1 MAHVFFAFLCACLA
15 GAQGKTAPEFDINL
29 DAAPEVRFTEVVTHF
44 NASIYEFYNK
54 FLHSIPAKAVLF
66 GLSAKRGKE
75 NAELQ
80 AEIEGIAKLT
90 QLPEYGIH
98 TVQFLYELQ
107 TLMVPIVNFTAP
119 WHGPGCTGILAK
131 NSADGM
137 VYHARNLDFTPAHY
151 MQDLIYV
158 GIFKKGGREVFRA
171 QMIASYQFPPT
182 GMKKGPNGFT
192 IEQNTRYLDHEG
204 GNTEFLKRL
213 LDEKVE
219 FAGWTRRKVFE
230 NAADYETAVETLATT
245 PYISTEYNIVGGVR
259 KGTIL
264 ARNPRGLAYKMVL
277 GERNYQC
284 RDDYI
289 IITNFDYVYHDIR
302 EWFDPTEASGKGLGH
317 PRRIA
322 AQKLLNS
329 SAVLTPEVLTT
340 VINDVGVAAKETI
353 FNGIMNVETGLWN
366 MTLPACVSCGGKKE
380 TVVVV

>member
-1 MAHVFFAFLCACLA
+1 MAHAITALVCSCFVVV
-15 GAQGKTAPEFDINL
+15 QGGKPVPQFDINL
-29 DAAPEVRFTEVVTHF
+29 DEPPFFRFAEVMTHF
-44 NASIYEFYNK
+44 NASVHDFYDK
-54 FLHSIPAKAVLF
+54 FLQSIPAHGVLF

-75 NAELQ
+75 NPELQ
-80 AEIEGIAKLT
+80 EEIEGVAKLIK
-90 QLPEYGIH
+90 LPVYGLH
-98 TVQFLYELQ
+98 ALQFLYELQ
-107 TLMVPIVNFTAP
+107 TLMVPIINFTAP
-119 WHGPGCTGILAK
+119 WHGPGCTGILAR

-151 MQDLIYV
+151 MQNLVYT
-158 GIFKKGGREVFRA
+158 GIFKKANKEVFRA
-171 QMIASYQFPPT
+171 QMIAGYQFPPT

-230 NAADYETAVETLATT
+230 NAADYEAAVETLATT

-264 ARNPRGLAYKMVL
+264 ARNPTGLAYKMVL
-277 GERNYQC
+277 GESNYQC

-302 EWFDPTEASGKGLGH
+302 EWFDPTEASGKGMFH

-340 VINDVGVAAKETI
+340 VINDVDVAAKETI

-366 MTLPACVSCGGKKE
+366 MTLPACVSCKKE
-380 TVVVV
+380 AVVVV